1 MKKLLLPILSLVL
14 LLTACYDKDIQEINN
29 RLDLIENQKIAT
41 LNEQIEAINKTIP
54 LLSEVDEQL
63 SEHISSVEETSNKEI
78 AALKDVNTSL
88 KNQIA
93 ELEKYVN
100 EQLSKTTDWVNG
112 TFATLEQYK
121 AVTEQLEK
129 IKTQVDNIKPE
140 LLDVISKSEETLKT
154 WVSEQLTDYYK
165 IAEIDAKLESIDKK
179 IKEGD
184 EENAKALKE
193 LKEQL
198 EKDKTEITEAY
209 QKAIKEAIDTNN
221 GEIDK
226 KISKEIEAVNKRI
239 DEEVKA
245 INTKISDLEARIK
258 AIEDKLDE
266 ILGRKLDITFDVE
279 DDVAI
284 IAGSTCTINYSID
297 SSDDNVHI
305 ATIAQNGWNAYVTAE
320 TDNSGYITVLS
331 PNPLTNSPIVVF
343 VSNTHTT
350 IMRTISFVEGYVV
363 IDNSSFA
370 LDNEETTLTFN
381 IQSNLNYT
389 IQIPESA
396 SYWITLSNNASRA
409 TISKDTIK
417 LLISKNT
424 EATARNAIIEILH
437 NNTIVANIKIYQ
449 RSLEIANNEIIY
461 TTTDGKILEP
471 YSTNAFNAK
480 IIHNSYTN
488 GYGLIV
494 FDNEVKGIGS
504 FAFYNC
510 KKLNSIHIPNS
521 VIEIGNSAFRNSG
534 LKSIELSK
542 NLTSIKND
550 AFYETLLNE
559 IDIPDKVQDIGSY
572 AFYNCTYLTK
582 AILPENLITIESG
595 TFKGC
600 NCLSDITIPNN
611 VKEIGSQAF
620 EACYLKSI
628 TWGDNIET
636 IGWCAF
642 AYNRFSNISIPDS
655 VITIESYAFENCS
668 QLTSATISDSV
679 QVIDSAF
686 SQCHKL
692 NSITIG
698 SSVISMNSSFYNC
711 PNLNEI
717 YCKPTTPPN
726 INNSTFNGIATDK
739 TIYVPHAS
747 VDAYKNAQ
755 YWSNYADCIVGY
767 DF

>member
-1 MKKLLLPILSLVL
+1 MKKLLLPILSLAL

-29 RLDLIENQKIAT
+29 RLDSIENQKIAT
-41 LNEQIEAINKTIP
+41 LSEQIDAINKTIP

-63 SEHISSVEETSNKEI
+63 SEHISSLEDKSSEVF
-78 AALKDVNTSL
+78 AALKDANSSL

-93 ELEKYVN
+93 ELEKYIDN
-100 EQLSKTTDWVNG
+100 QLSKTTDWVNG
-112 TFATLEQYK
+112 TFATLEQHNTVV
-121 AVTEQLEK
+121 AQIEK
-129 IKTQVDNIKPE
+129 IKTQVDNLKPE
-140 LLDVISKSEETLKT
+140 LLDAISKSEEALKT

-165 IAEIDAKLESIDKK
+165 IAEIDAKIEAIENSIKS
-179 IKEGD
+179 GD
-184 EENAKALKE
+184 ETITASLNE
-193 LKEQL
+193 LKESLQAT
-198 EKDKTEITEAY
+198 KTALTEAY
-209 QKAIKEAIDTNN
+209 TKAIEDAITNN
-221 GEIDK
+221 NGVINSKIAAEIA
-226 KISKEIEAVNKRI
+226 AVNKRI
-239 DEEVKA
+239 DNEVDA
-245 INTKISDLEARIK
+245 INTKIAALEERIE

-297 SSDDNVHI
+297 SSDNNVHI

-437 NNTIVANIKIYQ
+437 NNTVVANIKIYQ

-494 FDNEVKGIGS
+494 FDNEVKEIGS

-510 KKLNSIHIPNS
+510 KKLNSVHIPNS
-521 VIEIGNSAFRNSG
+521 VLEIGNCAFMNSG

-559 IDIPDKVQDIGSY
+559 IDIPDKVENIGSH
-572 AFYNCTYLTK
+572 AFFNCTYLTK
-582 AILPENLITIESG
+582 AILPENLNTIESA
-595 TFKGC
+595 TFRGC

-611 VKEIGSQAF
+611 VKEIGSEAF
-620 EACYLKSI
+620 ENCSLKSI

-636 IGWCAF
+636 IGWMAF

-655 VITIESYAFENCS
+655 VITIESFAFEDCS

-692 NSITIG
+692 NSVTIG

-755 YWSNYADCIVGY
+755 YWSYYADCIIGY